1 MAFWLAGVKR
11 VANYH
16 CVMSKSSVTIKLVI
30 FDFDGTLASSLEG
43 ITACMGHTFQRF
55 GYPAPSADEVKAT
68 VGLTLEDSIRKLTRF
83 ACPESAI
90 PAVVGTYRELHAREA
105 PSLTKLFDGAADAV
119 ARIKEEGLK
128 TVLVS
133 NKGSAGLLQL
143 LEEFKIRCYFDLVLS
158 SDRYPKPSAALY
170 DTCIA
175 PEFPHIGRGEVLV
188 VGDTESDLRFAANIG
203 ARSCWAAFG
212 YGDEEACKALG
223 PDFVISDVR
232 QLPHILSVHSGGPT
246 SP

>member
-1 MAFWLAGVKR
+1 
-11 VANYH
+11 
-16 CVMSKSSVTIKLVI
+16 
-30 FDFDGTLASSLEG
+30 
-43 ITACMGHTFQRF
+43 
-55 GYPAPSADEVKAT
+55 
-68 VGLTLEDSIRKLTRF
+68 
-83 ACPESAI
+83 
-90 PAVVGTYRELHAREA
+90 
-105 PSLTKLFDGAADAV
+105 
-119 ARIKEEGLK
+119 
-128 TVLVS
+128 
-133 NKGSAGLLQL
+133 
-143 LEEFKIRCYFDLVLS
+143 S

-175 PEFPHIGRGEVLV
+175 PEFPHIGRGEILV
-188 VGDTESDLRFAANIG
+188 VGDTELDLRFAANIG